1 MISDEFEKEKPKEI
15 TKNSAVVDNGQPV
28 EIQAMGKFFE
38 GIVEPIARSQEV
50 AAKEGTK
57 QAELL
62 AGIANRGLL
71 YFFMIAFVIL
81 GISVVS
87 LYLGKDQLA
96 EKIIFG
102 VISFIGGLGIGRS
115 MPKNS

>member
-1 MISDEFEKEKPKEI
+1 MEEKENKVEI
-15 TKNSAVVDNGQPV
+15 TPHSPVVDQGEPV

-38 GIVEPIARSQEV
+38 GIIAPLAKSQEI
-50 AAKEGTK
+50 AAIEGTK
-57 QAELL
+57 RAEIL
-62 AGIANRGLL
+62 AKIAHKGLL
-71 YFFMIAFVIL
+71 YFFCVAFSIL
-81 GISVVS
+81 AISVLA

-115 MPKNS
+115 MPKNG

>member
-1 MISDEFEKEKPKEI
+1 MSWNQREEEQSKEI
-15 TKNSAVVDNGQPV
+15 TQHSTVVDNGEPV

-38 GIVEPIARSQEV
+38 GIVEPIARSQEI

-57 QAELL
+57 QAEIM
-62 AGIANRGLL
+62 AGIAHRGLF
-71 YFFMIAFVIL
+71 YFFAVAFVIL
-81 GISVVS
+81 GIAVAA
-87 LYLGKDQLA
+87 LFLDKDQLA

-115 MPKNS
+115 MPKNG